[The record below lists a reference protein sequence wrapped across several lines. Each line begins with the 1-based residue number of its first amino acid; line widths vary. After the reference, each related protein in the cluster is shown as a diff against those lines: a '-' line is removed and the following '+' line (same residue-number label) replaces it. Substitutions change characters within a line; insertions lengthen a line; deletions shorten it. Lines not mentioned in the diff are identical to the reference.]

1 MRRFRPISCALLTLI
16 VLMLACGP
24 TATPEV
30 TLSIEDSAATAV
42 ALTQTAHAIALGSL
56 APDTETPGPT
66 ATLTAEPTSTN
77 TPVPS
82 PTPFCD
88 RASFISESIPDGMD
102 FEPDTPFTK
111 SWRLQNAGN
120 CTWTT
125 EYSLVFDHGELMSAL
140 TIVPLSGNVAPGQEV
155 DVEVDMVSPSTE
167 GTYTGHWMLRNNAGV
182 LFGLGS
188 NANLTFWVE
197 IDVVEPPPIV
207 MIIPG
212 LIQPLFPG
220 WLLPR
225 TEQVTAQTTLAASAT
240 GYAEVNCPSGSVVV
254 GGGFGG
260 TNGLV
265 VYNSSPSSDGW
276 RAYAKNT
283 TGLNRQLNVYAICL
297 HNTAGS
303 SSFETNQ
310 ISVPAGG
317 TARAKATCPSG
328 SIITGGGFASHP
340 SRHWVYATL
349 KSGTGWEAW
358 ARNISG
364 VNQNLTAYA
373 VCLSGVDV
381 STSQVFAQ
389 STIGGN
395 TNGGGEVACPTNTLT
410 TGGGYWL
417 STDMVIYSSYMK
429 LIDASRWNAFARN
442 NFTTPRLINI
452 YATCLS
458 FP

>member
-1 MRRFRPISCALLTLI
+1 MRRFRPISLALLTLI
-16 VLMLACGP
+16 LTTLACGP
-24 TATPEV
+24 DAAPEATEP
-30 TLSIEDSAATAV
+30 IEDDVATAV
-42 ALTQTAHAIALGSL
+42 ALTRTAHAIAMETL

-66 ATLTAEPTSTN
+66 ATHTTEPTPTD
-77 TPVPS
+77 TPIPS

-120 CTWTT
+120 CSWTS
-125 EYSLVFDHGELMSAL
+125 EYSLVFDHGDLMSAP
-140 TIVPLSGNVAPGQEV
+140 TVVPFSGNVAPGQEV
-155 DVEVDMVSPSTE
+155 DVEVDMVSPSAE

-188 NANLTFWVE
+188 NANQTFWVE
-197 IDVVEPPPIV
+197 VDVVEPPPIV
-207 MIIPG
+207 FVIPG
-212 LIQPLFPG
+212 ILQPLFPG

-225 TEQVTAQTTLAASAT
+225 TEQTTAQTILAASSS

-254 GGGFGG
+254 GGGFGA

-265 VYNSSPSSDGW
+265 VYNSSPTSNGW
-276 RAYAKNT
+276 RTYARNT
-283 TGLNRQLNVYAICL
+283 TGINRQLNVYAICL
-297 HNTAGS
+297 YNTAGS
-303 SSFETNQ
+303 SSFESNQ
-310 ISVPAGG
+310 ISVAAGG
-317 TARAKATCPSG
+317 AARAKATCPSG
-328 SIITGGGFASHP
+328 SIVTGGGFASDP
-340 SRHWVYATL
+340 NRHWVYATL

-364 VNQNLTAYA
+364 VDQVLTAYA

-381 STSQVFAQ
+381 VTSQVFAQ

-417 STDMVIYSSYMK
+417 STDMVISSSFMK
-429 LIDASRWNAFARN
+429 LTDSSRWNTFARN
-442 NFTTPRLINI
+442 NSLTPRLINI
-452 YATCLS
+452 YSTCLS